1 MKWAIPKTSTKTQT
15 HLPQTVEDLHAL
27 IVAEHLKLSAR
38 LKLVAVYLVEHPQQ
52 IAFNTL
58 TEITEKAGVHTST
71 LQLKK

>member
-1 MKWAIPKTSTKTQT
+1 
-15 HLPQTVEDLHAL
+15 LHTL
-27 IVAEHLKLSAR
+27 IVAEQPKLSAR
-38 LKLVAVYLVEHPQQ
+38 LKLVTVYLVEHPQQ